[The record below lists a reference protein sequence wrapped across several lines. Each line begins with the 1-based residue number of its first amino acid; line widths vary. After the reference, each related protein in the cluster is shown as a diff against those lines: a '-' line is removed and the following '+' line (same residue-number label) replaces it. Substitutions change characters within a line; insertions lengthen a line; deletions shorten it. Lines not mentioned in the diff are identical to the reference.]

1 MAAIGQTRPARTTN
15 IRTPLFI
22 LGVGLP
28 LLAFLVMFAFGMLFA
43 NRSQTGTQVR
53 VVVAA
58 QDIDARE
65 PITPDMLTTALIP
78 TAAVA
83 PHTFVRAADLAGVSA
98 LVGIYK
104 GQPITGNVVASNP
117 DQLTYSSFL
126 PIPQGYIAL
135 TLPTSE
141 QQGVAGF
148 IAQGDYIDVIATVNT
163 QLFLSANPR
172 QVTRTV
178 FTSVYVIRV
187 GPQSTVPRQGQ
198 AQGLSSSITVLM
210 SLCDAQYMDWL
221 LSNTTLKYA
230 LLSFHDYT
238 KQQAPPDSACPSTT
252 APGLIGPAQ
261 VQGRWGF

>member
-1 MAAIGQTRPARTTN
+1 MAAISQTRPARTTN
-15 IRTPLFI
+15 VRTPLFI
-22 LGVGLP
+22 LGVGLA
-28 LLAFLVMFAFGMLFA
+28 LLAFLVMFAFGILFA
-43 NRSQTGTQVR
+43 NRSQTGSQVR

-65 PITPDMLTTALIP
+65 PITPDMLTTAAIP
-78 TAAVA
+78 STAVP
-83 PHTFVRAADLAGVSA
+83 PHSFLRAGDLTGSSA
-98 LVGIYK
+98 LVAIYK
-104 GQPITGNVVASNP
+104 GQPITANVVASNP
-117 DQLTYSSFL
+117 DQITPSSFL
-126 PIPQGYIAL
+126 PIPQGYVAL

-163 QLFLSANPR
+163 QLFSTVNPR

-178 FTSVYVIRV
+178 FTSVYILRV
-187 GPQSTVPRQGQ
+187 GPQSVVPRQGQ
-198 AQGLSSSITVLM
+198 AQGLSSSVTVLM

-221 LSNTTLKYA
+221 LSNATLKYA
-230 LLSFHDYT
+230 LLSHYDYT
-238 KQQAPPDSACPSTT
+238 KAQAPPDSACPSTT